1 MGPPSMTFRL
11 AKAMGPAAID
21 RGPVLRMRL
30 YQVAIPESFPNNP
43 PYPCL
48 VSTPAMTDNANPAAI
63 IPSNPQAELEA
74 MIALSAGL
82 TQMALAMAKH
92 CLDVQTRLPGVVN
105 AAIANGLAVLV
116 PAAPVWVRG
125 VARTPA
131 QLEAAHP
138 PGSGDDVAYHVVT
151 AGREP
156 GLYTSVNESD
166 DQVLGVPD
174 SRRKRQGSRA
184 EALAYYRIKW
194 DEQKVVKWVSQ
205 TAPAIPSAA
214 SGSAAPVVHNA

>member
-1 MGPPSMTFRL
+1 MTEN
-11 AKAMGPAAID
+11 G
-21 RGPVLRMRL
+21 
-30 YQVAIPESFPNNP
+30 
-43 PYPCL
+43 
-48 VSTPAMTDNANPAAI
+48 TPAAI

-105 AAIANGLAVLV
+105 AAIANGLAALV
-116 PAAPVWVRG
+116 PAAPVWTRG

-131 QLEAAHP
+131 ELEAAHP

-156 GLYTSVNESD
+156 GLYTSVLIQAIYSDDSD

-194 DEQKVVKWVSQ
+194 DDQKVVKWVPQ
-205 TAPAIPSAA
+205 TAPVVPAVVP
-214 SGSAAPVVHNA
+214 SGSAAAAPTGRRM